1 MKDALLNRTDSNV
14 ILVDWSRGARD
25 GGSLLEFPQAS
36 GNAQLVGAQTAELI
50 KFLISN
56 APGSSGS
63 TDLGKRF
70 YIVGFS
76 LGAHVAGYAG
86 NGGISLGRITGNAM
100 KRGSEINNPFSNSCQ
115 RTFPLLLNLW
125 PVPRFKSHFHHQS
138 KFMIIYRNR
147 QLITLQLNEKMR
159 GVSI

>member
-1 MKDALLNRTDSNV
+1 MKDALLQRIDSNV
-14 ILVDWSRGARD
+14 ILVDWSKGAKK
-25 GGSLLEFPQAS
+25 GGLLFEYPQAS

-63 TDLGKRF
+63 KNLGKRF

-86 NGGISLGRITGNAM
+86 RHLKANGGINLGRITGNAL
-100 KRGSEINNPFSNSCQ
+100 KKVRKDNP
-115 RTFPLLLNLW
+115 L
-125 PVPRFKSHFHHQS
+125 S
-138 KFMIIYRNR
+138 KLVQENISDIIVLFMV
-147 QLITLQLNEKMR
+147 QLYE
-159 GVSI
+159 

>member
-1 MKDALLNRTDSNV
+1 MKGALLHRTDCNV
-14 ILVDWSRGARD
+14 ILVDWSRGAKAPD
-25 GGSLLEFPQAS
+25 YLQAS

-63 TDLGKRF
+63 KNLGERF

-86 NGGISLGRITGNAM
+86 RHLKANGGINLGRITGNAI
-100 KRGSEINNPFSNSCQ
+100 KRGSE
-115 RTFPLLLNLW
+115 R
-125 PVPRFKSHFHHQS
+125 
-138 KFMIIYRNR
+138 
-147 QLITLQLNEKMR
+147 
-159 GVSI
+159 

>member
-25 GGSLLEFPQAS
+25 GGSLLEFPQAA

-50 KFLISN
+50 KFLIAN

-63 TDLGKRF
+63 KSLGERF

-86 NGGISLGRITGNAM
+86 NGGINLGRITGNSI
-100 KRGSEINNPFSNSCQ
+100 KKGVQKDNPLS
-115 RTFPLLLNLW
+115 TL
-125 PVPRFKSHFHHQS
+125 VPENIHLRC
-138 KFMIIYRNR
+138 Y
-147 QLITLQLNEKMR
+147 
-159 GVSI
+159 